1 MRPNILVFCSWLDVD
16 TGAGNF
22 FIEQSELVMEF
33 YNSILV
39 VFKPLKSSIK
49 KLNHN
54 DAFSITE
61 KKSNQGLLVLE
72 VNYPINDKYPKY
84 VNSYF
89 KNKTIDL
96 LYNYLKNK
104 GLVISLIHA
113 HSLFDAGIWAYL
125 YSINYQVSYLITEHN
140 QLTFFNIGQEKCQ
153 VAKKTLQ
160 NAKKICVV
168 SNDKARQ
175 FIANGLYFDFENVG
189 NLIHE
194 RFQFLPKQPDS
205 KKRLI
210 TIGAHHF
217 LKDQNTIIKAL
228 SILDKQLKLTIDF
241 VWIGF
246 NGWGGDYENEI
257 KSLFANANLKNINIV
272 LIPTANREEI
282 VLQLQNSD
290 AFVFSSLSE
299 GMPVSVLEA
308 LACGLPVFTSNCG
321 GVDELINDTNGA
333 IYQIKDYNKLA
344 HLLLDFIEGE
354 KQFDNSLISNNVIER
369 FGTEAFK
376 LKITK
381 IYQEDI

>member
-16 TGAGNF
+16 TGAGSF
-22 FIEQSELVMEF
+22 FVEQSELLTEF

-39 VFKPLKSSIK
+39 VFKPVKASIK
-49 KLNHN
+49 KLNHG
-54 DAFSITE
+54 DKFSITE
-61 KKSNQGLLVLE
+61 KKTNQGLMVLE
-72 VNYPINDKYPKY
+72 INYPFNTNYPK
-84 VNSYF
+84 VVRTHF
-89 KNKTIDL
+89 KNKTLSL
-96 LYNYLKNK
+96 LYNYIKKKEL
-104 GLVISLIHA
+104 GISLIHA
-113 HSLFDAGIWAYL
+113 HSLFDAGIWAYE
-125 YSINYQVSYLITEHN
+125 YNTKYQVPYLVTEHN
-140 QLTFFNIGQEKCQ
+140 QLSFFNVNHDKCQ
-153 VAKKTLQ
+153 IVKNTLL

-175 FIANGLYFDFENVG
+175 FIANGLYFDYENVG

-194 RFQFLPKQPDS
+194 RFQFLPKEQTH

-217 LKDQNTIIKAL
+217 LKDQKTIIKAL
-228 SILDKQLKLTIDF
+228 SILDKQLKFTIDF

-246 NGWGGDYENEI
+246 NAWGGDYENEI
-257 KSLFANANLKNINIV
+257 KSLFADAKLKNIAIT
-272 LIPTANREEI
+272 LIPLANRDEI
-282 VLQLQNSD
+282 VLQLQTSD

-321 GVDELINDTNGA
+321 GVDELIDDTNGA

-344 HLLLDFIEGE
+344 NLLLNFIEGK
-354 KQFDNSLISNNVIER
+354 KQFDNLLISNAVIER

-376 LKITK
+376 LKIIK
-381 IYQEDI
+381 IYQEYI

>member
-16 TGAGNF
+16 TCTGSF
-22 FIEQSELVMEF
+22 FIEQSELVIEF

-39 VFKPLKSSIK
+39 VFKPVKASIK

-61 KKSNQGLLVLE
+61 KISNQGLLVLE
-72 VNYPINDKYPKY
+72 VNYPINDNYPRY
-84 VNSYF
+84 VVSYF
-89 KNKTIDL
+89 KNNTLDL
-96 LYNYLKNK
+96 LYNYLRDK
-104 GLVISLIHA
+104 GLEISLIHA

-125 YSINYQVSYLITEHN
+125 YNVKYQVSYLITEHN
-140 QLTFFNIGQEKCQ
+140 QLSFFNVGQEKCQ
-153 VAKKTLQ
+153 IVKKTLK

-175 FIANGLYFDFENVG
+175 FIANGLYFDFENIG

-194 RFQFLPKQPDS
+194 RFQFLPKNQDS

-210 TIGAHHF
+210 TIGAYHF
-217 LKDQNTIIKAL
+217 LKDQNTIVKAL
-228 SILDKQLKLTIDF
+228 STLDKELKFTIDF
-241 VWIGF
+241 IWVGF
-246 NGWGGDYENEI
+246 DGWGGDYENEV
-257 KSLFANANLKNINIV
+257 KSLFDNASLKNINIT
-272 LIPTANREEI
+272 LIPLANREEI
-282 VLQLQNSD
+282 VFQLQNSD

-321 GVDELINDTNGA
+321 GVDELIDDTNGA

-344 HLLLDFIEGE
+344 NLLLNFIQG
-354 KQFDNSLISNNVIER
+354 KKNFDNSLISNAVIER

-376 LKITK
+376 LKIIK
-381 IYQEDI
+381 IYQEYI